1 MLQAER
7 KMQSSTLIPDLDNA
21 NEGRILCFCIFWY
34 IHIWVYH
41 YFLKGYLNMKIETKK
56 LTLSAVMIALS
67 AVLSLVRVY
76 QMPLGGSITLLSMLP
91 VCAVA
96 ICYGTKWGL
105 FTSIL
110 YSCVQIGLDLG
121 SLMGYGMT
129 AGTWI
134 GCLAFDYILAF
145 GALGLAGLWRKRGT
159 LGMSLGV
166 ALACVIRFIS
176 HFISGAIVF
185 AVFCPEGW
193 NVYLYSIAYNGSYM
207 LPELII
213 TVVGAILLFR
223 LPQVRKLINEK
234 Q

>member
-1 MLQAER
+1 MR
-7 KMQSSTLIPDLDNA
+7 
-21 NEGRILCFCIFWY
+21 
-34 IHIWVYH
+34 
-41 YFLKGYLNMKIETKK
+41 IETKK

-67 AVLSLVRVY
+67 SVLSLVKVY
-76 QMPLGGSITLLSMLP
+76 ELPLGGSITLLSMLP
-91 VCAVA
+91 VCVVA

-105 FTSIL
+105 CTSGL
-110 YSCVQIGLDLG
+110 YAMVQIFMDLG
-121 SLMGYGMT
+121 KLMGYGMT
-129 AGTWI
+129 VGTWI
-134 GCLAFDYILAF
+134 GCLVFDYIIAF
-145 GALGLAGLWRKRGT
+145 GALGLAGLWRKKGT

-185 AVFCPEGW
+185 AVFCPDGW

-223 LPQVRKLINEK
+223 LPQIRKLINEK